1 MSVID
6 SLSERERE
14 RLPENL
20 SKTVFLS
27 VSTKF
32 YKSTFT
38 SIPILP
44 TMSQLQMSPVPAS
57 PNSEYDVAGVDFS
70 SVKAFRASLA
80 GFYGM
85 FSFHR
90 HHGIIKI

>member
-14 RLPENL
+14 RLP
-20 SKTVFLS
+20 VFLS
-27 VSTKF
+27 VNTTF
-32 YKSTFT
+32 YISTFT
-38 SIPILP
+38 SIPILR
-44 TMSQLQMSPVPAS
+44 TMSQLQMSPAPAT
-57 PNSEYDVAGVDFS
+57 PNSEEDVAGVDFS
-70 SVKAFRASLA
+70 SVEAFRASLA

-90 HHGIIKI
+90 HRRMP